1 MNVDL
6 TVIGGGPGGYVA
18 AIRAAQRGLKTI
30 LIEKNK
36 LGGTCLNVGCIPT
49 KAILESISIID
60 EIEKWDGSILNVDKY
75 SLNYSEVMKHKTE
88 VVSKLVG
95 GVGSLLA
102 SNGVEVIQG
111 TGKII
116 NRNTIKIY
124 NNDSSREIKTD
135 KILIATGSQPIEL
148 PGFSYDNSGIID
160 NTGALSLEEVP
171 EELLIIGGG
180 VIGSEFANIFNSLG
194 SKVTIIEMRDR
205 LIPEED
211 KKASTILKDSFEL
224 AGINVITNAKA
235 DSWEMVGDKYKVTYS
250 ENKQTTTINA
260 DKILVSIG
268 RKPVLSELGLESA
281 GVKYNKKGIIVNSRL
296 RTESENIYA
305 VGDVIGNYQL
315 AHVAFQEGMVAVD
328 NILGKDK
335 QVNYGAIP
343 SCIYTHPEIASV
355 GLNEEKA
362 REKYGDNIK
371 IGEFQYSHNGKA
383 LSEKEEG
390 VVKVI
395 VESEYN
401 EIVGALIVGAHATEL
416 INQFN
421 ILKIFESTIET
432 VDDIIFPHPTITE
445 SIKEAAL
452 DSLDIAIH
460 G

>member
-1 MNVDL
+1 MKVDL

-95 GVGSLLA
+95 GVDSLLA

-124 NNDSSREIKTD
+124 NNDSNREIKTD

-148 PGFSYDNSGIID
+148 PGFSYDNPGIID
-160 NTGALSLEEVP
+160 NTGALSLDEVP

-194 SKVTIIEMRDR
+194 SKVTIIEMMDR

-235 DSWEMVGDKYKVTYS
+235 DSWENIGDKYKVTYS
-250 ENKQTTTINA
+250 KNKQTSTINA

-268 RKPVLSELGLESA
+268 RKPVLSELGLENA

-335 QVNYGAIP
+335 QVNYGAVP